1 MKTSIEESQPGE
13 WIHVVD
19 AADGERTYIYR
30 DRAKRDSEVYARNVS
45 PQAGGAPLRI
55 GTRDLNSFFAG
66 EIHGV
71 RIWSRLL
78 TDTGIA
84 ALYNAR
90 SVPSEGL
97 VAEYPLSGDVA
108 YDSAGNHNGFIV
120 SPIWI
125 PP

>member
-1 MKTSIEESQPGE
+1 MRLSLSPHPQLSVIPQ
-13 WIHVVD
+13 
-19 AADGERTYIYR
+19 
-30 DRAKRDSEVYARNVS
+30 RDSEVYAGNVS
-45 PQAGGAPLRI
+45 PQASGAPLRI

-78 TDTGIA
+78 TDTEIA
-84 ALYNAR
+84 ALYNADL
-90 SVPSEGL
+90 VPSEGL
-97 VAEYPLSGDVA
+97 VAEYLLSGDVA
-108 YDSAGNHNGFIV
+108 YDSGGNHNGLIV